1 MEKKILNYIIH
12 RHTHTHMH
20 MHTHYIH
27 WQIASK
33 NAIYPLQRET
43 YMCIYTHITHII
55 YVYTIVNIYVCVFL
69 EKYAGKYI
77 LRKV

>member
-1 MEKKILNYIIH
+1 MEKKFKTILYTD
-12 RHTHTHMH
+12 THTYMH

-27 WQIASK
+27 WQIAFK
-33 NAIYPLQRET
+33 NAVYPLQRET
-43 YMCIYTHITHII
+43 YMCIYTPITHII
-55 YVYTIVNIYVCVFL
+55 YVYTIINIYVCVFL